1 MPRQHLRSRCGPPAA
16 LVSLR
21 NLLILLRR
29 IASWLRSEHLADFPG
44 REQRIR
50 PKEGSISV
58 WRRTASW
65 LTSEHSADFP
75 GGVQW
80 TRPKEGC
87 IIVWAVR
94 DVRSVS
100 VRRTLLNLRDCRERP
115 WRRLTRPLLR
125 AALLS
130 LRDVR
135 SLLRRT
141 ASCLRPEH
149 SAEFHAGDLWTRSQ
163 GDFFGVWAVRNV
175 GSF

>member
-1 MPRQHLRSRCGPPAA
+1 
-16 LVSLR
+16 V
-21 NLLILLRR
+21 ILLRR
-29 IASWLRSEHLADFPG
+29 MGSWLRSEHLADFPG

-58 WRRTASW
+58 WRWTASW

-75 GGVQW
+75 GRVQW

-141 ASCLRPEH
+141 A
-149 SAEFHAGDLWTRSQ
+149 
-163 GDFFGVWAVRNV
+163 
-175 GSF
+175 